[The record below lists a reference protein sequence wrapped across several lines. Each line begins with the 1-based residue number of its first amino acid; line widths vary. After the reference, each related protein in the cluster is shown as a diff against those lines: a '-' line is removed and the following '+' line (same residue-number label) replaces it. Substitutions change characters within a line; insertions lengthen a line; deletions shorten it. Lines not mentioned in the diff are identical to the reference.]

1 MRDKELLILMAK
13 YVKHVADCCGETFI
27 QTGYLSD
34 FDFTD
39 KEIKAL
45 EYINNNERFIRD
57 TTKENYCHLTELKQ
71 ITK

>member
-1 MRDKELLILMAK
+1 MAK